1 MLHVFCAPE
10 ISRSCATYVLK
21 RTRSNGAAKSQQL
34 GLAREF
40 KFYEHTKAAAG
51 TDALAPL
58 AAYLPQIVYSGGSM
72 ESGLKDILMQDLT
85 SAVQSGYFFGPFSP
99 HNWNKDL
106 AALMRGWDAEA
117 GLDAASVTALA
128 FTAAASVHAPLWNKH
143 DDLQHL
149 PWLKCVHI
157 DRALWLESQQQAASA
172 WAAERAR
179 PVGSIEWHPLLVA
192 CLDASL
198 SRARAEA
205 GGWEAFQAELKTRP
219 LTLVHGDFHPGNMM
233 IAREAAGCRLFL
245 LDWEVVGVGSGPQ
258 ELGQC
263 ACHSAYVNQSDTL
276 CRYLISHASPQTREK
291 IWREAVEG
299 YYARLLALNPSVADS
314 MTLDGC
320 VAEYV
325 SGGAGRWFWFLP
337 ILAAMCPPKM
347 TQFFHD
353 QVLAFVQYHNIT
365 PETSPMPRV

>member
-1 MLHVFCAPE
+1 MNHYLCCAPQ
-10 ISRSCATYVLK
+10 ISCSCATYVLK

-51 TDALAPL
+51 SDALAPL
-58 AAYLPQIVYSGGSM
+58 AAYLPSIVYSGGSM

-106 AALMRGWDAEA
+106 ATLMRGWDTEA

-128 FTAAASVHAPLWNKH
+128 FTAAANVHAPLWNRH

-149 PWLKCVHI
+149 PWLKCVHV
-157 DRALWLESQQQAASA
+157 DRVLWLESQQQAAAA
-172 WAAERAR
+172 WEAERSK
-179 PVGSIEWHPLLVA
+179 PVGSIDWHPLLVA

-205 GGWEAFQAELKTRP
+205 GGWEAFQTELKTRP

-233 IAREAAGCRLFL
+233 IAREASGCRLFL

-258 ELGQC
+258 ELGQYVAGPSC
-263 ACHSAYVNQSDTL
+263 ANQIDAFLQVSHFARITPNPGGNL
-276 CRYLISHASPQTREK
+276 AGSRGGLLRASTGTEPRRCRQHDAGQLRVRVRQR
-291 IWREAVEG
+291 R
-299 YYARLLALNPSVADS
+299 
-314 MTLDGC
+314 
-320 VAEYV
+320 
-325 SGGAGRWFWFLP
+325 GGALV
-337 ILAAMCPPKM
+337 L
-347 TQFFHD
+347 
-353 QVLAFVQYHNIT
+353 VLADFGDDVPAQNDAVLSRSSAGFRAVSQHHA
-365 PETSPMPRV
+365 